1 MALALAPSDIV
12 GMKTLNPTVMTAM
25 ATPNVLFTEFIL
37 IAILLQV
44 PCAGYR
50 AKTSHPET

>member
-25 ATPNVLFTEFIL
+25 AIPNVLFTEFIL